1 MKSSLKNMVL
11 VLFSITAVS
20 AFLVA
25 LVNDVTKETIA
36 QTEQAN
42 KDKAKLEV
50 LPAAKGTVTYEEKVR
65 EIGDFKVSV
74 TKVMDDGELLGYAVE
89 APSIITGGYADYIY
103 LMVGFVE
110 DEAGNATIHGVK
122 VLSQKETPGLG
133 AEMIKPGNKLEKSI
147 LGKSAAELVFQVKKD
162 DANGSFDALTGS
174 TISSRAYTNAVE
186 TAYAGYL
193 WATGQLTAKDSDET
207 TTEAAE
213 TNDNDTDALSKGE
226 DPIKEVVDEPV
237 DEDEDIVE
245 PTEST
250 ETSEAKEAEEIV
262 EAEQE
267 AEQVVEKES
276 EQPAEVVAEV
286 DEYKEE
292 PVARKGDEINE

>member
-1 MKSSLKNMVL
+1 MVL

-36 QTEQAN
+36 QTEQEN

-147 LGKSAAELVFQVKKD
+147 LGKSAAELVFKVKKD

-193 WATGQLTAKDSDET
+193 WATGQLTAKDGDENAT
-207 TTEAAE
+207 GAAE
-213 TNDNDTDALSKGE
+213 TDDNNTDDLSEGE
-226 DPIKEVVDEPV
+226 DPIEEVVDEPV

-250 ETSEAKEAEEIV
+250 ETSEDKESEEIV
-262 EAEQE
+262 EAEQ
-267 AEQVVEKES
+267 VVEEES
-276 EQPAEVVAEV
+276 EQPKEVVAEV

-292 PVARKGDEINE
+292 PEARKGDEINE

>member
-1 MKSSLKNMVL
+1 MVL

-74 TKVMDDGELLGYAVE
+74 TKVMDGGELLGYAIE

-147 LGKSAAELVFQVKKD
+147 LGKSAAELVFKVKKD

-207 TTEAAE
+207 ATRTAE
-213 TNDNDTDALSKGE
+213 TDGNNSDASQNGDEQL
-226 DPIKEVVDEPV
+226 DDEVVDERV
-237 DEDEDIVE
+237 DEDEIEDIVE
-245 PTEST
+245 PTDST
-250 ETSEAKEAEEIV
+250 ETSEAKK
-262 EAEQE
+262 AEQE
-267 AEQVVEKES
+267 AKQVVEKES
-276 EQPAEVVAEV
+276 EQPEEVVAEV
-286 DEYKEE
+286 DKNKEGPAAQE
-292 PVARKGDEINE
+292 GGEINE

>member
-1 MKSSLKNMVL
+1 MVL

-207 TTEAAE
+207 ATGTAE
-213 TNDNDTDALSKGE
+213 TDGNNTDASPDGDEQL
-226 DPIKEVVDEPV
+226 DDEVVDEPV

-250 ETSEAKEAEEIV
+250 GTSEAKEAEEIV

-267 AEQVVEKES
+267 AKQVVEKES
-276 EQPAEVVAEV
+276 EQPEEVVAEV
-286 DEYKEE
+286 DENKEG
-292 PVARKGDEINE
+292 PAAQKGDEINE